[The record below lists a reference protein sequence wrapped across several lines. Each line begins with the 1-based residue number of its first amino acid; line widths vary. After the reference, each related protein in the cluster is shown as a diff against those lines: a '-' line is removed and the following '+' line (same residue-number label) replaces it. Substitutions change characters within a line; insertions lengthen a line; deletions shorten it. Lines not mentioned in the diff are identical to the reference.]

1 MKELM
6 ELQKLHSEAAEIL
19 KQIIVVDQ
27 QLDSARVILD
37 SDISSKMRAKI
48 LVEVTKFLEKY
59 KDLRLNYDK
68 VTNQIKQANYL

>member
-1 MKELM
+1 M

>member
-6 ELQKLHSEAAEIL
+6 ELQKLHNEAAEIL

-37 SDISSKMRAKI
+37 SDISSKMRSKI

>member
-6 ELQKLHSEAAEIL
+6 ELQKLHNEAAEIL

>member
-1 MKELM
+1 M
-6 ELQKLHSEAAEIL
+6 ELQKLHNEAAEIL

>member
-48 LVEVTKFLEKY
+48 LVEVTKFLDKY